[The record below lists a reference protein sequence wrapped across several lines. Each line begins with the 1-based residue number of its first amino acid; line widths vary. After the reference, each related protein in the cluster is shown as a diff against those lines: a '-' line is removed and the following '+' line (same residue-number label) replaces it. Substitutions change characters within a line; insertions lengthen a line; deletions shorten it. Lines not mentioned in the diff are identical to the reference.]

1 MTKRKLSQL
10 TVERIGN
17 LAQQGWPDKK
27 IAAEL
32 GISSATVWKYKK
44 DFVRTNQRMDDNDV
58 DMAIELL
65 EKHGLTIPEVIEKFE
80 VKRGYL
86 ERKIKERLFF
96 KWVNSIVSEQGE
108 AA

>member
-1 MTKRKLSQL
+1 MTKRKLTQF

-17 LAQQGWPDKK
+17 LAQQGWSDKK

-65 EKHGLTIPEVIEKFE
+65 EKHDLTIPEVIEKFE

-86 ERKIKERLFF
+86 ERKIKERLYF
-96 KWVNSIVSEQGE
+96 KWVNSIVSKQE
-108 AA
+108 AAA